1 MHIRIYIEGEQKEKK
16 IKLCS
21 IIYIEWIFKIF
32 HDATHNGT
40 IELEITFSEIIV
52 AALYDV

>member
-1 MHIRIYIEGEQKEKK
+1 MNIRIYIEGEQKEKK
-16 IKLCS
+16 KLCS

-40 IELEITFSEIIV
+40 IELEITFSEITV